1 MSEANARRGAA
12 DGNLFGAIVE
22 AAADVGPKTLARV
35 EAADRRPM
43 ADLAVAMMMTAATRP
58 GLIGEVTVDSGWLTV
73 RRGDDEVSAD
83 EFRLGEPW
91 YDAFGY
97 LMADRQETPTAGM
110 ERIQPRWPSSR
121 A

>member
-1 MSEANARRGAA
+1 VKAA
-12 DGNLFGAIVE
+12 P
-22 AAADVGPKTLARV
+22 DVDPKTLATV
-35 EAADRRPM
+35 EAIDRRPM
-43 ADLAVAMMMTAATRP
+43 TDLAVAMMMTAATRP

-83 EFRLGEPW
+83 EFRLAEPW

-97 LMADRQETPTAGM
+97 LMAGRQETPTEGM